1 MEKGEPFCTVGENA
15 DWCSHCRKQYGDTS
29 KNGNIKMDTLTME
42 LCFYPA
48 MPLLRPY
55 PEKSKTLIWKN
66 ISNPMFIAVLF
77 TVTKNWKG
85 PVSISGWADKT
96 TMGHLHNGILL
107 SHKHNIF
114 DFLRFS
120 LFIFRERGREG
131 EKEGEKYQ
139 CVVASH
145 MASTGDLA
153 LKPRHMPWLGI

>member
-1 MEKGEPFCTVGENA
+1 
-15 DWCSHCRKQYGDTS
+15 
-29 KNGNIKMDTLTME
+29 
-42 LCFYPA
+42 
-48 MPLLRPY
+48 
-55 PEKSKTLIWKN
+55 
-66 ISNPMFIAVLF
+66 
-77 TVTKNWKG
+77 
-85 PVSISGWADKT
+85 
-96 TMGHLHNGILL
+96 MGHLHNGILL

-153 LKPRHMPWLGI
+153 HNPGMCPDWESNQRPYGSHTDAQPTEPHLQKEPLAHKYFSS